1 MYNYIPYHE
10 NYCLLLSQLG
20 CGHFCLWSRAKYDL
34 IWCTYSTSSRFL
46 QRRKGNYISSVKMR
60 SGQLKRIYRKMR
72 FFCASTVVTC
82 VAWLGTPRA
91 HIDAFWLDLF
101 RWGLNKLRQTHH
113 IHSYFWSSVFLRNT
127 QNLKKS
133 SSWFWQ
139 IHGQNHEEDFFK
151 LCAFLKKSEL

>member
-1 MYNYIPYHE
+1 MRISSTSTITFIE
-10 NYCLLLSQLG
+10 NLICTKNKSILFISYVSTIKKITYCLASLSLSLNQR

-101 RWGLNKLRQTHH
+101 RWGLNKLKQTHH
-113 IHSYFWSSVFLRNT
+113 IHSYFYSS
-127 QNLKKS
+127 K
-133 SSWFWQ
+133 
-139 IHGQNHEEDFFK
+139 
-151 LCAFLKKSEL
+151 